1 MTAYLDTH
9 VAVWLYAGT
18 ADSFSSAA
26 IKEIETADLL
36 ISPAVLFELRLLEE
50 LGRIQVGPEEILTAL
65 QHDIGLRLCPLA
77 FHEIVRA
84 AYQQSWTR
92 DPFDRLIV
100 AQAQAA
106 GANLI
111 SKDRKIRAKFQR
123 AIW

>member
-1 MTAYLDTH
+1 LTYLDTH
-9 VAVWLYAGT
+9 AAVWLYAG
-18 ADSFSSAA
+18 AVDEFSAA
-26 IKEIETADLL
+26 ALREIETADLL

-50 LGRIQVGPEEILTAL
+50 LGRIRVGPEEILTTL

-84 AYQQSWTR
+84 AYRQSWTR

-100 AQAQAA
+100 AQAHAS

-111 SKDRKIRAKFQR
+111 SKDGKIRSEYPR

>member
-1 MTAYLDTH
+1 LTYLDTH
-9 VAVWLYAGT
+9 VAAWLYAGT
-18 ADSFSSAA
+18 VDEFSAPA
-26 IKEIETADLL
+26 LREIETADLL

-50 LGRIQVGPEEILTAL
+50 LGRIRVGPEEILTTL
-65 QHDIGLRLCPLA
+65 QHDIGLRLCSLA

-84 AYQQSWTR
+84 AYQQGWTR

-100 AQAQAA
+100 AQAQAS

-111 SKDRKIRAKFQR
+111 SKDRKIRSEYSR